1 MSEEIQEAVEKFLN
15 KNGNKKYT
23 NNQLIIYALEKI
35 DRLPCLKHMTI
46 IENSATTIKNFK
58 WFAGI
63 LISMNFTLIGGIL
76 FMLIA

>member
-46 IENSATTIKNFK
+46 IEDLEREIEHKEQEIARLQAEIDILKDDLKEIKK
-58 WFAGI
+58 
-63 LISMNFTLIGGIL
+63 L
-76 FMLIA
+76 